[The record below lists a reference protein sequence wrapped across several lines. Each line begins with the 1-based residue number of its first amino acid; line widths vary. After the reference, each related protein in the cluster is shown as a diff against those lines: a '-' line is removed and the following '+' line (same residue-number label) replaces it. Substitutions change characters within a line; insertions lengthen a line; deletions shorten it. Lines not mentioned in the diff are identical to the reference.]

1 MAACHDREVLR
12 EYRRANPN
20 KRLVLDT
27 FSSHH
32 AIVVGQ
38 YAAGNGIRLVHLP
51 PYSPDRSPIEQVWR
65 AIKREVSA
73 TFIMG
78 YEHMISTISRAFEK
92 LVAKRTYWERWVKTF
107 LSPKYASKML
117 SE

>member
-1 MAACHDREVLR
+1 MLR
-12 EYRRANPN
+12 EYRRANPD

-65 AIKREVSA
+65 AIKRGKISA
-73 TFIMG
+73 TSVTG
-78 YEHMISTISRAFEK
+78 YEHVIATIARAFEK
-92 LVAKRTYWERWVKTF
+92 LAAERTYREKWVKTF
-107 LSPKYASKML
+107 LSPIYAAKMV
-117 SE
+117 SQ

>member
-1 MAACHDREVLR
+1 MGCNRPGRGTETIHTAASDPVEAHVRALATCHDREVLR
-12 EYRRANPN
+12 EYRRANPD

-65 AIKREVSA
+65 AIKRGKSRRRP
-73 TFIMG
+73 
-78 YEHMISTISRAFEK
+78 SRAMS
-92 LVAKRTYWERWVKTF
+92 T
-107 LSPKYASKML
+107 
-117 SE
+117 

>member
-1 MAACHDREVLR
+1 VLR
-12 EYRRANPN
+12 AYRRANPD
-20 KRLVLDT
+20 KRLVIVLDNLN
-27 FSSHH
+27 SHH
-32 AIVVGQ
+32 ATLVRQ
-38 YAAGNGIRLVHLP
+38 YAASNNIRLVHIP

>member
-38 YAAGNGIRLVHLP
+38 YAAGNGIRLVLSSRVLGA
-51 PYSPDRSPIEQVWR
+51 YLSKTRLNSNIV
-65 AIKREVSA
+65 
-73 TFIMG
+73 G
-78 YEHMISTISRAFEK
+78 YLTIYE
-92 LVAKRTYWERWVKTF
+92 LVDV
-107 LSPKYASKML
+107 LNN
-117 SE
+117 

>member
-65 AIKREVSA
+65 AIKRGKSRRRP
-73 TFIMG
+73 
-78 YEHMISTISRAFEK
+78 SRAMN
-92 LVAKRTYWERWVKTF
+92 T
-107 LSPKYASKML
+107 
-117 SE
+117 